1 MRAETSVRASGAG
14 RTSDDVVF
22 PATMSRKNRLVTY
35 AVGWG
40 VFLGVPI
47 LLGVGFAVGFG
58 DPRPLVLPLLA
69 LALMGL
75 IQGIRTRGFGLGP
88 DGLTIHRVLRPP
100 RIPLEEIERVRA
112 DPEAPA
118 ATFHLWALNGFY
130 GLHGTF
136 WSRELG
142 RFRIYVTNPEN
153 LVEIVTG
160 DGRRVYVSPD
170 DKEGFLARLEALL
183 AEAPGS
189 VGP

>member
-1 MRAETSVRASGAG
+1 M
-14 RTSDDVVF
+14 SDEVVF
-22 PATMSRKNRLVTY
+22 PATMSRKNRLITY

-40 VFLGVPI
+40 VFLGVPT

-58 DPRPLVLPLLA
+58 DPRPLALPLLA

-75 IQGIRTRGFGLGP
+75 IQGIRTRGFVLGP
-88 DGLTIHRVLRPP
+88 DGLTIHRVPRPP

-112 DPEAPA
+112 DPESPS
-118 ATFHLWALNGFY
+118 ATLHLWALNGFY

-153 LVEIVTG
+153 LVELVTR